1 MAELTRDGATQVRP
15 ASLLSTASMHVD
27 TRKCGVW
34 NSAIKTHPFQPRSHW
49 SKEGKSRPEDGERMT
64 SASEGQK
71 RVLSLNSPTLNVAN
85 SVVNS
90 VDAEGLS
97 DVWCCLRLAGPDVR
111 SRCRKAVRVSST
123 GAF

>member
-1 MAELTRDGATQVRP
+1 
-15 ASLLSTASMHVD
+15 
-27 TRKCGVW
+27 
-34 NSAIKTHPFQPRSHW
+34 
-49 SKEGKSRPEDGERMT
+49 MT

-90 VDAEGLS
+90 VDAKGLS

-123 GAF
+123 GAL